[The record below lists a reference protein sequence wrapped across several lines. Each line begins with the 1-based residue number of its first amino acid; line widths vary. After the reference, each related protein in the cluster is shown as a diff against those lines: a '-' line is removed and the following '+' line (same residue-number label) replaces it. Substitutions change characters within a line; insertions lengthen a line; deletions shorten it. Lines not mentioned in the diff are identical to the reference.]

1 MMPPNQSS
9 VALFSSCLQSF
20 PASESPQTKKREVIS
35 MTACWLIPPF
45 LVMGSLPH
53 FCTKSLKGFFAEP
66 FKVTLELVFYVQTQF
81 SLRSLKKLAQLR
93 SCICTWQTWS
103 LQLGLLIKW
112 LWKTSKGGVW
122 LVARATDWVIKIK
135 DWNFQPHPLISSR
148 TRRDWRLNSI
158 TNSNDLS
165 NLVYKWSLQKP

>member
-112 LWKTSKGGVW
+112 LWKTSQYHGVHACSVTSVTSNS
-122 LVARATDWVIKIK
+122 LKHYGPYPTRLLCPRDSPGKSTGVGCHAFR
-135 DWNFQPHPLISSR
+135 QR
-148 TRRDWRLNSI
+148 TPWPRDWTYI
-158 TNSNDLS
+158 
-165 NLVYKWSLQKP
+165 